1 MKLRR
6 ETKIFIEAE
15 LRDYNDTLR
24 AISEERQDLLL
35 SSPVRDSSEGTS
47 YGIGNPTEAKAIQLT
62 TNKRIRRMEQTCKAI
77 EAVIN
82 ALPEDK
88 YRLVEMKYWATPR
101 ILTDEGIAREIGC
114 DRRTLYRW
122 NDSIVLAIGIQLG
135 LVSE

>member
-47 YGIGNPTEAKAIQLT
+47 YGTGNPTEAKAIRLT
-62 TNKRIRRMEQTCKAI
+62 TNKLIRRMEQTCKAI
-77 EAVIN
+77 EIIIN
-82 ALPEDK
+82 ALPEEK
-88 YRLVEMKYWATPR
+88 YRLVELKYWTRPQM
-101 ILTDEGIAREIGC
+101 LTDEGIAREIGC

-122 NDSIVLAIGIQLG
+122 CDAIILAIGIELG